1 LICFALLEQV
11 LEHERLAFEMKSE
24 VNGRASA
31 EDSRNSNT
39 KTYHRPVSASVTPAP
54 IKAPAPFKKSARS
67 GGRRLF
73 DSDAVT
79 ALNAAEKSS
88 AGARTQ
94 AHMSVSSRTPA
105 QRGVVRTVTQKS
117 AGVKRNLAAPT
128 LASAQKAC
136 SHTPPPPAGK
146 LTKITSSSFT
156 RTPVSAFDTC
166 TVQAV
171 TPVPSLVT
179 PPVTAE
185 QVSKT
190 LRQQRDYAKVFFS
203 KSQLKVIPH
212 CTINGKLISE
222 NIYQLLLT
230 PREAEWLLQVGA
242 NFSSATVVRNL
253 AGIMDYTMFV
263 CSG

>member
-11 LEHERLAFEMKSE
+11 LEHERLAFEMQSE

-31 EDSRNSNT
+31 EDSRISDT

-54 IKAPAPFKKSARS
+54 IKAPAPFKKSAQS

-105 QRGVVRTVTQKS
+105 QRGTVRTVTQKS
-117 AGVKRNLAAPT
+117 AGVKRNLATPT

-136 SHTPPPPAGK
+136 SPPK
-146 LTKITSSSFT
+146 LKIFTSKSFT

-171 TPVPSLVT
+171 TPIPFLVT

-190 LRQQRDYAKVFFS
+190 LRQQRDYAQVFFS
-203 KSQLKVIPH
+203 KSQLEVIPH
-212 CTINGKLISE
+212 CTFYGKLIFE

-230 PREAEWLLQVGA
+230 PREAKWLLQVGSD
-242 NFSSATVVRNL
+242 FSSANV